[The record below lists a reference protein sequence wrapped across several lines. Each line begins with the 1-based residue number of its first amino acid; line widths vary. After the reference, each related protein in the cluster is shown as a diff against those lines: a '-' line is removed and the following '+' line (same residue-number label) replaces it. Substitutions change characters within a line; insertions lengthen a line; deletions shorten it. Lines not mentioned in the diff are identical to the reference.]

1 MIKSFLRNV
10 CVTLLFTGC
19 ASFALAQDRV
29 QDRVQTLLEILA
41 RDTASVHSLYT
52 TFVQEKKLSVL
63 SKPLQS
69 QGYMCMQRGNQVQ
82 KERLVWAYTSPQA
95 SGFASVAGKNY
106 HWNGSAQEAKIAS
119 GAEVMVLKTV
129 SEHIKSW
136 VQVQPQALQK
146 LYTIRV
152 DMQDGQ
158 DILLLSPRQKQNFFE
173 RLEVQFL
180 PEYAGIQSLL
190 FREKNGDTMRITFTK
205 ILRNEALPP
214 SCLIISE

>member
-1 MIKSFLRNV
+1 MKSFLRV
-10 CVTLLFTGC
+10 LCVSLVFMGC
-19 ASFALAQDRV
+19 TTQALAQDKV
-29 QDRVQTLLEILA
+29 QKLLDMLA
-41 RDTASVHSLYT
+41 RDMAFAHSLYV

-69 QGYMCMQRGNQVQ
+69 QGYMCMQKGNQVQ

-119 GAEVMVLKTV
+119 GAEVMIVKTL
-129 SEHIKSW
+129 SEHMKAW
-136 VQVQPQALQK
+136 MQMQPQDLQK

-152 DMQDGQ
+152 HRLGDQ
-158 DILLLSPRQKQNFFE
+158 DILILSPRQKQHFFE
-173 RLEVQFL
+173 SLEVQFL

-190 FREKNGDTMRITFTK
+190 FRDKNGDTMRITFTK

-214 SCLIISE
+214 SCLVVSE